1 MEKEAASIKTKKILQ
16 NLNTTA
22 LNQRQYNAKR
32 SCKSKN
38 KKNPLKAKFDG
49 LKPKAIKWKKKLQV

>member
-1 MEKEAASIKTKKILQ
+1 MQKEAASLKI
-16 NLNTTA
+16 
-22 LNQRQYNAKR
+22 
-32 SCKSKN
+32 